1 VKNLNKTIR
10 RQERQLESIAI
21 HTGIMETK
29 VERLNAVMAEKD
41 AAVQAMNEAKNKVEE
56 ANNNLEVLRTALE
69 QERSLHQVTLH
80 CANLLIY

>member
-1 VKNLNKTIR
+1 
-10 RQERQLESIAI
+10 
-21 HTGIMETK
+21 METK

-69 QERSLHQVTLH
+69 QERSLHQVHLH